1 MNKFTA
7 EKYIDAIFSRYI
19 VSEKDAEKL
28 RAGSDLLEKTFGEY
42 YWSDI
47 EHTLDWYYTHKND
60 KTRPTIAQIQNALQ
74 SLGIMQNNDSEPEKN
89 DFTRPSTNLWS
100 IKQTFNKLIDILIG
114 GGVLPNEDGNYTNIR
129 SIVNPDTDLPVLNP
143 MQWLGWQLA
152 DAKNNRP
159 DIFVPFPNAT
169 ILEQL
174 ALAIQNNLIQFK
186 IRDWSKLAQAKKGGN
201 L

>member
-47 EHTLDWYYTHKND
+47 EHTLDWYYTNKND
-60 KTRPTIAQIQNALQ
+60 KTRPTIAQMQSALQ

-89 DFTRPSTNLWS
+89 VFIRPTTNLWS
-100 IKQTFNKLIDILIG
+100 IKNTFNKLIDVLID
-114 GGVLPNEDGNYTNIR
+114 GGVLPNDDGEYQNIR
-129 SIVNPDTDLPVLNP
+129 SLVNPDTDQVILNP
-143 MQWLGWQLA
+143 MQWLRWKLN
-152 DAKNNRP
+152 DAKSAKPEVFN
-159 DIFVPFPNAT
+159 IPNTT

-174 ALAIQNNLIQFK
+174 AMAVQNNLITFK
-186 IRDWSKLAQAKKGGN
+186 VRDWAKLAKKGGN
-201 L
+201 Q